1 MRGDP
6 RECGEKSPSRSSPSG
21 SLSISGSSP
30 HLRCHHEE
38 APDGGPH
45 LEAWRQEA
53 LAQQFPLKKLFWG
66 VDVAVFL
73 ASFYTCRGL
82 PSQFLHLCRGLPS
95 HFRRL
100 TRNHKSENNVAVFL
114 AGGSKCRGLSEI
126 FSIIIM
132 IIINRPP
139 YPMQVLH
146 HPVSG
151 TSNLDIL
158 ADF

>member
-126 FSIIIM
+126 FSTIICT
-132 IIINRPP
+132 RS
-139 YPMQVLH
+139 QV
-146 HPVSG
+146 PSTPG
-151 TSNLDIL
+151 AKITMKRSRSS
-158 ADF
+158 